1 MPVSGPLSF
10 NTKMAYG
17 IGQVAE
23 GLKNG
28 ALAYFLLFYYS
39 QVLGMSPGWAGAA
52 VGVSVIIDAFTDPMA
67 GSLSDNWK
75 SRLGRRHPFMYA
87 SALPLGI
94 TFYLLFHPLVTGDL
108 PLLIWLIVFTNLTR
122 TAMTLYHVPHIALGA
137 EMTDDY
143 DERSSVVSY
152 RMFMSSFGYLL
163 AIFIGFGIFFRETAD
178 FQNGQLNA
186 AAYPPMA
193 LTVALLMVL
202 TIFWSALGTRHLIP
216 FLPKAAEGMPLRPWA
231 AIVRMADDVA
241 LAVRSRSFRWLFLGV
256 LILFVII
263 GVDAALNIYMYTY
276 FWELSGAQI
285 ALLAPMYWLGVMG
298 GTLASSWLQRL
309 FGKKPLLLFGTASWA
324 FWQMLPV
331 VLRLVGWFPENGDDL
346 LVPLLAAMR
355 VFQGLCTVQSN
366 VAYGSMMADVIDEH
380 ELNTGK
386 RQEGIFFAASSFSA
400 KAPVGLGT
408 IIAGF
413 GLELINWP
421 TGAHIRTAADVAP
434 ETIAHL
440 GILYGPFVAGFG
452 IVCVWCYTHYDLSR
466 ERHQE
471 ILEELWRRRGRA
483 EPVSGAAAATGAAR
497 PRTA

>member
-1 MPVSGPLSF
+1 L
-10 NTKMAYG
+10 
-17 IGQVAE
+17 Q
-23 GLKNG
+23 
-28 ALAYFLLFYYS
+28 
-39 QVLGMSPGWAGAA
+39 
-52 VGVSVIIDAFTDPMA
+52 
-67 GSLSDNWK
+67 

-94 TFYLLFHPLVTGDL
+94 AFYLLFNPLVSGDL

-143 DERSSVVSY
+143 DERSAVVSY
-152 RMFMSSFGYLL
+152 RTFMSSLGYLL
-163 AIFIGFGIFFRETAD
+163 AIFIGFGIFFRESAE
-178 FQNGQLNA
+178 FPNGQLNA

-193 LTVALLMVL
+193 LAVALLMVI

-216 FLPKAAEGMPLRPWA
+216 FLPKAAEGIPLRPWA
-231 AIVRMADDVA
+231 AIVRMAEDVA

-263 GVDAALNIYMYTY
+263 GVDSALNIYMYTY
-276 FWELSGAQI
+276 FWELSGAEI
-285 ALLAPMYWLGVMG
+285 TLLAPMYWLGVMG
-298 GTLASSWLQRL
+298 GTLFSPWLQRL
-309 FGKKPLLLFGTASWA
+309 FGKKPMLMFGTASWA

-331 VLRLVGWFPENGDDL
+331 VLRLLGWFPDNDAYL
-346 LVPLLAAMR
+346 LVPLLAVMR

-366 VAYGSMMADVIDEH
+366 VAYGSMMADVVDEH

-386 RQEGIFFAASSFSA
+386 RQEGIFFAASSFSV

-421 TGAHIRTAADVAP
+421 AGSHIRTAADVAP
-434 ETIAHL
+434 ETIAQL

-452 IVCVWCYTHYDLSR
+452 VVCVWCYSHYDLSR
-466 ERHQE
+466 ERHDD
-471 ILEELWRRRGRA
+471 ILTELRRRRGREQPLDEA
-483 EPVSGAAAATGAAR
+483 GRLPGRT
-497 PRTA
+497 PRTI

>member
-1 MPVSGPLSF
+1 MPVSGPLPF
-10 NTKMAYG
+10 TTKLSYG
-17 IGQVAE
+17 VGQVAE

-52 VGVSVIIDAFTDPMA
+52 VGSAVIIDAFTDPMA
-67 GSLSDNWK
+67 GSLSDNWQ
-75 SRLGRRHPFMYA
+75 SRHGRRHPFMYA

-94 TFYLLFHPLVTGDL
+94 SFYLLFHPLVSGDL
-108 PLLIWLIVFTNLTR
+108 PLLLWLIVFTNLTR

-143 DERSSVVSY
+143 DERSAVVSY
-152 RMFMSSFGYLL
+152 RTFMSSLGFLL
-163 AIFIGFGIFFRETAD
+163 AIFIGFGIFFRGTPE
-178 FQNGQLNA
+178 FESGQLNPG
-186 AAYPPMA
+186 AYPPMA

-202 TIFWSALGTRHLIP
+202 TIFWSAWGTRHLIP
-216 FLPKAAEGMPLRPWA
+216 WLPKAPEAASLRPWA
-231 AIVRMADDVA
+231 AVVRMARDLA

-263 GVDAALNIYMYTY
+263 GVDSALNIYMYTY
-276 FWELSGAQI
+276 FWELAGPEI
-285 ALLAPMYWLGVMG
+285 ALLAPMYWIGVMG
-298 GTLASSWLQRL
+298 GTLFSPWLQRK
-309 FGKKPLLLFGTASWA
+309 FGKRPMLLFGTASWA

-331 VLRLVGWFPENGDDL
+331 VLRLLGWFPDNASEL

-366 VAYGSMMADVIDEH
+366 VAYGSMMADVVDEH
-380 ELNTGK
+380 ELDTGK
-386 RQEGIFFAASSFSA
+386 RQEGIFFAASSFSV

-413 GLELINWP
+413 GLELIDWP
-421 TGAHIRTAADVAP
+421 TGQHIRTAADVPP
-434 ETIAHL
+434 ETIAQL

-452 IVCVWCYTHYDLSR
+452 LVCVWCYAHYDLSR
-466 ERHQE
+466 HRHE
-471 ILEELWRRRGRA
+471 KILEELRARR
-483 EPVSGAAAATGAAR
+483 ATA
-497 PRTA
+497 T